1 VNTRGNQVTVNE
13 SAESEWVTI
22 GDRIRT
28 AREAAGMS
36 VRALA
41 RRIEVS
47 PSHVSQVERGLAK
60 FSVRTLYS
68 VVNELGVSM
77 DSLFDDTP
85 AVAPAQDLTQRV
97 PSGAEEPLERDGIV
111 LRAHS
116 RPAIPLASGTRWER
130 LTARPESGAEFLEV
144 VYPPAQDPE
153 LEAVSFARHASREY
167 GVVISGTLTV
177 QVGFEKSELHAG
189 DSIAFDS
196 MIPHR
201 FWNETSAEVRCVW
214 FIWDSPHS
222 DQDTDGRSSVR
233 ADPHVTPAS
242 RT

>member
-1 VNTRGNQVTVNE
+1 MTVNE
-13 SAESEWVTI
+13 STESEWVAI
-22 GDRIRT
+22 GDRIRR
-28 AREAAGMS
+28 ARESARMS
-36 VRALA
+36 VRELA

-85 AVAPAQDLTQRV
+85 APAPPQETTGGGSPAGVDD
-97 PSGAEEPLERDGIV
+97 SLERDGIV

-116 RPAIPLASGTRWER
+116 RPTIPLASGTRWER
-130 LTARPESGAEFLEV
+130 LTPRPESGAEFIEV
-144 VYPPAQDPE
+144 VYPPTQEAD
-153 LEAVSFARHASREY
+153 LEAVSFAQHSSREY
-167 GVVISGTLTV
+167 GVVIEGTLTV
-177 QVGFEKSELHAG
+177 QVGFEKAQLQAG

-196 MIPHR
+196 TIPHR
-201 FWNETSAEVRCVW
+201 FWNETSDEVRCVW

-222 DQDTDGRSSVR
+222 EPGEGSRPLGGHLNASTGSR
-233 ADPHVTPAS
+233 A
-242 RT
+242 